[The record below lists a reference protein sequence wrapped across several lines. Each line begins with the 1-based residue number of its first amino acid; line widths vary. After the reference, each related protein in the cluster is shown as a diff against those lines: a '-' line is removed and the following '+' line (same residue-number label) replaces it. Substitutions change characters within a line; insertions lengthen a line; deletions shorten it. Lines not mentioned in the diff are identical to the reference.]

1 MAPSNAASDD
11 PVKFVEEAIEQHQKR
26 VLNFYKS
33 VWKRVKS
40 ILTPLQRFLKNILSA
55 AKDLAQ
61 TVGKKVINHITSTIR
76 AIINFLKP
84 IEKALIGILQLGKR
98 ILATIRKKVDKSEV
112 IRILKTVVRKYVE
125 TFKKVVGLITDLWNE
140 LGILDVAMAVF
151 NRFRLIL
158 SMAFG
163 WFEEVTG
170 ILTAIKK
177 VRTHLQ
183 RVIKALLKEL
193 KDAIRLVKD
202 VAKLKV
208 P

>member
-1 MAPSNAASDD
+1 MAPSSAASND
-11 PVKFVEEAIEQHQKR
+11 PVKFVDDAIEQHQKR
-26 VLNFYKS
+26 LLNFYKS
-33 VWKRVKS
+33 VWKRVKF

-55 AKDLAQ
+55 AKDLLE
-61 TVGKKVINHITSTIR
+61 TLGKKVINHLTSTIR
-76 AIINFLKP
+76 AILSFLQP
-84 IEKALIGILQLGKR
+84 IEKTLNDILQLGKR

-125 TFKKVVGLITDLWNE
+125 TFKKIIGLITDLWTE

-151 NRFRLIL
+151 NKFRLIL
-158 SMAFG
+158 SMVFG
-163 WFEEVTG
+163 WFDEVTG

-183 RVIKALLKEL
+183 RVIKALLKER